1 MLQVDWDE
9 NGEIHIAEEVPS
21 AYHGGKFS
29 YHTAVQQSKE
39 ESGRCVTLSDVN
51 DHKAEPAH
59 AALSPTIEKQV
70 GKGFD
75 KFCNLSD
82 SPTSQFKNTKRA
94 FLNNRSAEKYNIRI
108 EWNYTEANQFIY
120 QASPSSLVNKQVD

>member
-9 NGEIHIAEEVPS
+9 NGDIPVAEEVPS

-29 YHTAVQQSKE
+29 HHTKE
-39 ESGRCVTLSDVN
+39 VSGRCVTLSDVN

-82 SPTSQFKNTKRA
+82 SPTSQFKNTKCA

-108 EWNYTEANQFIY
+108 EWIYTEANQFIY
-120 QASPSSLVNKQVD
+120 